1 MDQQPRRLTRKE
13 LLRRN
18 KKIAKRRQ
26 MRLTLIAVALTAFLV
41 YITGIYGASLAYLG
55 AFVSTGMVYMQFGDG
70 FPKEIENQTYRQS
83 ERMGSSLCVLDGDS
97 LSFYSP
103 TADKVYDYYHS
114 MNNPV
119 ISASGKRVAI
129 YNANDTSIKIL
140 NAHNVLFS
148 QEMSGDIIHASLSA
162 DNHLAVTTKSQS
174 YNGEVKVFD
183 SQMKEMFTWL
193 NAKSFPVQSFLSPK
207 ATRLAVSCVLT
218 VDGKLNSH
226 IYVIDTQTGEEK
238 IMLENSGDVAL
249 GIEFIKEDTLIVFYT
264 DKAKAISLADGTV
277 KGQYEYGGRDL
288 TAYDIRNGQIVMAV
302 GDYDGLSDTELVV
315 TDLSFGKLFSITTE
329 QAVTDVAFSSQRIF
343 ALGDEKILQYS
354 LKGEFAGETAAKSNV
369 KNIIDYN
376 GCIVINGDSLEKL
389 EKADVKQ
396 N

>member
-41 YITGIYGASLAYLG
+41 YITGLYGASLAYLG
-55 AFVSTGMVYMQFGDG
+55 DFVSSAMVYMQFGDG
-70 FPKEIENQTYRQS
+70 FPKEIENQSYKQS
-83 ERMGSSLCVLDGDS
+83 ERMGSALCILDADS

-119 ISASGKRVAI
+119 ISAAGKRVAI

-148 QEMSGDIIHASLSA
+148 QEMPNDIIHASLSEN
-162 DNHLAVTTKSQS
+162 NHLAVTTKSQS

-207 ATRLAVSCVLT
+207 ATKLAVSCILT

-226 IYVIDTQTGEEK
+226 IYVIDTQTGEELFL
-238 IMLENSGDVAL
+238 LENSGDVAL
-249 GIEFIKEDTLIVFYT
+249 GVQFIKENTLLVFYT
-264 DKAKAISLADGTV
+264 DKAKAINLEDGKE
-277 KGQYEYGGRDL
+277 KGVYDYEGRDL
-288 TAYDIRNGQIVMAV
+288 TAYDVKNAQVVMAV

-315 TDLSFGKLFSITTE
+315 TDLSMEKLFSITTQ

-343 ALGDEKILQYS
+343 ALGSEKISQYN
-354 LKGEFAGETAAKSNV
+354 LKGEFAGETAAKNNV

-376 GCIVINGDSLEKL
+376 GCIAINGDSLEKL
-389 EKADVKQ
+389 EKTEVKQ
-396 N
+396 K

>member
-41 YITGIYGASLAYLG
+41 YITGLYGASLAYLG
-55 AFVSTGMVYMQFGDG
+55 DFVSSGMVYMQFGDG
-70 FPKEIENQTYRQS
+70 FPKEIENQTYKQS
-83 ERMGSSLCVLDGDS
+83 ERMGSALCLLDADS

-119 ISASGKRVAI
+119 ISAAGKRVAI
-129 YNANDTSIKIL
+129 YNSNNTSIKIL
-140 NAHNVLFS
+140 NAHGVLFS
-148 QEMSGDIIHASLSA
+148 QEMSNDIIHASLSEN
-162 DNHLAVTTKSQS
+162 NHLAVTTKSQS

-207 ATRLAVSCVLT
+207 ATKLAVSCVLT

-226 IYVIDTQTGEEK
+226 IYVIDTQTGEELF
-238 IMLENSGDVAL
+238 MLENSGDVAL
-249 GIEFIKEDTLIVFYT
+249 GVQFIKENTLLMFYT
-264 DKAKAISLADGTV
+264 DKAKAINLEDGTE
-277 KGQYEYGGRDL
+277 KGVYDYNGRDL
-288 TAYDIRNGQIVMAV
+288 TAYDVKNAQVVMAV

-315 TDLSFGKLFSITTE
+315 TDLSFEKQFSVTTQ

-343 ALGDEKILQYS
+343 ALGSEKISQYN
-354 LKGEFAGETAAKSNV
+354 LKGEFAGETAAKNNV

-376 GCIVINGDSLEKL
+376 GCIAINGDSLEKL
-389 EKADVKQ
+389 EKTEVKQ
-396 N
+396 K

>member
-41 YITGIYGASLAYLG
+41 YITGLYGASLAYLG
-55 AFVSTGMVYMQFGDG
+55 DFVSSAMVYMQFGDG
-70 FPKEIENQTYRQS
+70 FPKEIENQSYKQS
-83 ERMGSSLCVLDGDS
+83 ERMGSALCILDADS

-119 ISASGKRVAI
+119 ISAAGKRVAI
-129 YNANDTSIKIL
+129 YNANNTSIKIL

-148 QEMSGDIIHASLSA
+148 QEMSNDIIHASLSEN
-162 DNHLAVTTKSQS
+162 NHLAVTTKSQS

-207 ATRLAVSCVLT
+207 ATKLAVSCILT

-226 IYVIDTQTGEEK
+226 IYVIDTQTGEELFL
-238 IMLENSGDVAL
+238 LENSGDVAL
-249 GIEFIKEDTLIVFYT
+249 GVQFIKENTLLVFYT
-264 DKAKAISLADGTV
+264 DKAKAINLEDGKE
-277 KGQYEYGGRDL
+277 KGVYDYEGRDL
-288 TAYDIRNGQIVMAV
+288 TAYDVKNAQVVMAV

-315 TDLSFGKLFSITTE
+315 TDLSMEKLFSVTTQ

-343 ALGDEKILQYS
+343 ALGSEKISQYN
-354 LKGEFAGETAAKSNV
+354 LKGEFAGETAAKNNV

-376 GCIVINGDSLEKL
+376 GCIAINGDSLEKL
-389 EKADVKQ
+389 EKTEVKQ
-396 N
+396 K

>member
-41 YITGIYGASLAYLG
+41 YITGLYGASLAYLG
-55 AFVSTGMVYMQFGDG
+55 DFVSSAMVYMQFGDG
-70 FPKEIENQTYRQS
+70 FPKEIENQSYKQS
-83 ERMGSSLCVLDGDS
+83 ERMGSALCILDADS

-119 ISASGKRVAI
+119 ISAAGKRVAI

-148 QEMSGDIIHASLSA
+148 QEMPNDIIHASLSEN
-162 DNHLAVTTKSQS
+162 NHLAVTTKSQS

-207 ATRLAVSCVLT
+207 ATKLAVSCILT

-226 IYVIDTQTGEEK
+226 IYVIDTQTGEELFL
-238 IMLENSGDVAL
+238 LENSGDVAL
-249 GIEFIKEDTLIVFYT
+249 GVQFIKENTLLVFYT
-264 DKAKAISLADGTV
+264 DKAKAINLEDGTE
-277 KGQYEYGGRDL
+277 KGVYDYEGRDL
-288 TAYDIRNGQIVMAV
+288 TAYDVKNAQVVMAV

-315 TDLSFGKLFSITTE
+315 TDLSMEKLFRITTQ

-343 ALGDEKILQYS
+343 ALGSEKISQYN
-354 LKGEFAGETAAKSNV
+354 LKGEFAGETAAKNNV

-376 GCIVINGDSLEKL
+376 GCIAINGDSLEKL
-389 EKADVKQ
+389 EKTEVKQ
-396 N
+396 K

>member
-41 YITGIYGASLAYLG
+41 YITGLYGASLAYLG
-55 AFVSTGMVYMQFGDG
+55 DFVSSAMVYMQFGDG
-70 FPKEIENQTYRQS
+70 FPKEIENQSYKQS
-83 ERMGSSLCVLDGDS
+83 ERMGSALCILDADS

-119 ISASGKRVAI
+119 ISAAGKRVAI

-148 QEMSGDIIHASLSA
+148 QEMPNDIIHASLSEN
-162 DNHLAVTTKSQS
+162 NHLAVTTKSQS

-207 ATRLAVSCVLT
+207 ATKLAVSCILT

-226 IYVIDTQTGEEK
+226 IYVIDTQTGEELFL
-238 IMLENSGDVAL
+238 LENSGDVAL
-249 GIEFIKEDTLIVFYT
+249 GVQFIKENTLLVFYT
-264 DKAKAISLADGTV
+264 DKAKAINLEDGKE
-277 KGQYEYGGRDL
+277 KGVYDYEGRDL
-288 TAYDIRNGQIVMAV
+288 TAYDVKNAQVVMAV

-315 TDLSFGKLFSITTE
+315 TDLSMEKLFSVTTQ

-343 ALGDEKILQYS
+343 ALGSEKISQYN
-354 LKGEFAGETAAKSNV
+354 LKGEFAGETAAKNNV

-376 GCIVINGDSLEKL
+376 GCIAINGDSLEKL
-389 EKADVKQ
+389 EKTEVKQ
-396 N
+396 K